1 MTRPTIVTVFG
12 VLNILFALL
21 GGFGILATAAML
33 SMQDTSSNPVMQ
45 IMKDSPAFAA
55 WMKLSLPLG
64 VLSCVAVLVAGIGL
78 LLMKSWGRVLSI
90 AYGIFSIVFGLAGLA
105 VNVLFLLRPLL
116 EQASREQGPQAMA
129 AIGGAV
135 GGVMGG
141 CIGMIYPILLP
152 FFMTRP
158 KVVAAF
164 RLVTPPSLPS
174 PGT

>member
-1 MTRPTIVTVFG
+1 MTRPTVVTVFG

-78 LLMKSWGRVLSI
+78 LLMKSWGRKLSI

-105 VNVLFLLRPLL
+105 V
-116 EQASREQGPQAMA
+116 
-129 AIGGAV
+129 
-135 GGVMGG
+135 
-141 CIGMIYPILLP
+141 
-152 FFMTRP
+152 
-158 KVVAAF
+158 
-164 RLVTPPSLPS
+164 
-174 PGT
+174 